1 MRVLH
6 CVAVLFVLFAV
17 RASFAQENCSTV
29 LVADGVDFSML
40 KGGAVGSDLEPLNLD
55 EDGDGIPDRPNE
67 PSPDENGAPTLGWT
81 LEDFDASDWEVAP
94 SGFGYGDRLD
104 IIGTVLDDME
114 ESYVSVYLRHT
125 FEIENLAGINSMA
138 FNMDYDDSFVAY
150 INGVE
155 VARRNLEGSPPPFN
169 ELAGTNH
176 ESTGAFESI
185 PLLDIDSLEE
195 GENILAIQV
204 HNTTW
209 SSSDLHLRIEVIAN
223 PDDGLECP
231 SGMACS
237 QDGITGE
244 IMLNWTNQDGGY
256 EAIQVWRNG
265 EMIEE
270 NIGGDQELYV
280 DDSPLSGEITY
291 AIVAVDPA
299 AACAECEPIECTMII
314 FDEADILIAPGD
326 EWSFLTGAAGG
337 PDPEWLE
344 EDFDDFEWEV
354 GPTGIGYGDGDDATV
369 IEDMRN
375 SYVAIYARKVVQL
388 ELAAIEALVLS
399 CAVDDGFVAYFNG
412 EEIGR
417 FNVPEGE
424 VNNDTTAITANPQGE
439 PVDADYVPVEIAVP
453 GDLLVEGNNV
463 IAISVHNATL
473 NSSDLTFVP
482 TLIQIPSGKGGGPGP
497 GVGDLFL
504 RGDVDDNGFVNL
516 TDAVSLLLYLFQQ
529 GNEPSCL
536 DSTDIDDNGFLNL
549 TDGVSL
555 LNHLFR
561 AGPAPQPPGFLE
573 CGEDPTEDTLGD
585 CTSSDCAEEG

>member
-6 CVAVLFVLFAV
+6 CVAVLFVLFAA

-67 PSPDENGAPTLGWT
+67 PSPDENGAPTLEWT

-176 ESTGAFESI
+176 ESTGTFESI

-195 GENILAIQV
+195 GENILAIQA

-270 NIGGDQELYV
+270 NIGGDQEFYV
-280 DDSPLSGEITY
+280 DDSPISGEITY

-354 GPTGIGYGDGDDATV
+354 GPTGIGYGDDDDATV

-388 ELAAIEALVLS
+388 ELAAIESLVLS

-417 FNVPEGE
+417 FNVAEGE

-482 TLIQIPSGKGGGPGP
+482 TLMQIPSGKGGGPGP

>member
-497 GVGDLFL
+497 GAGDLFL

>member
-1 MRVLH
+1 
-6 CVAVLFVLFAV
+6 
-17 RASFAQENCSTV
+17 
-29 LVADGVDFSML
+29 
-40 KGGAVGSDLEPLNLD
+40 
-55 EDGDGIPDRPNE
+55 GDGIPDRPNE

-270 NIGGDQELYV
+270 NIGGDQEMYI

-314 FDEADILIAPGD
+314 FDEADILVAPGD

-354 GPTGIGYGDGDDATV
+354 GPTSIGYGDDDDATV

-388 ELAAIEALVLS
+388 ELAAIESLVLS

-417 FNVPEGE
+417 FNVAEGE

-439 PVDADYVPVEIAVP
+439 PVDPDYVPVEIAVP

-497 GVGDLFL
+497 GAGDLFL

-585 CTSSDCAEEG
+585 CTSSGCAEEG

>member
-6 CVAVLFVLFAV
+6 CFAGLFILFAV
-17 RASFAQENCSTV
+17 RASFAQENCSMV
-29 LVADGVDFSML
+29 LVADGVDYSIF
-40 KGGAVGSDLEPLNLD
+40 KGGAVDSDMIPLD
-55 EDGDGIPDRPNE
+55 PDAQNE
-67 PSPDENGAPTLGWT
+67 PAPDEKGAPTLGWT
-81 LEDFDASDWEVAP
+81 LEDFDASEWEVAP

-104 IIGTVLDDME
+104 LIGTVLDDME
-114 ESYVSVYLRHT
+114 DSYVAVYLRHT
-125 FEIENLAGINSMA
+125 FEIDDLAAISSMA
-138 FNMDYDDSFVAY
+138 FNMDYDDGFVAY

-155 VARRNLEGSPPPFN
+155 VARRNAEGTPPALNTTAP
-169 ELAGTNH
+169 TNH
-176 ESTGAFESI
+176 ESTGQFEAI
-185 PLLDIDSLEE
+185 PLLDVDSLEE
-195 GENILAIQV
+195 GENILAIQM

-244 IMLNWTNQDGGY
+244 IMLNWTNREGGY

-270 NIGGDQELYV
+270 DIGGDQELYV
-280 DDSPLSGEITY
+280 DDNPIFGEISY
-291 AIVAVDPA
+291 AVVAVDPA
-299 AACAECEPIECTMII
+299 AACAECEPLECTLII
-314 FDEADILIAPGD
+314 FNEEDTLVSPGD
-326 EWSFLTGAAGG
+326 EWSYLTGAAGG

-375 SYVAIYARKVVQL
+375 SYTVIYTRKVVEL
-388 ELAAIEALVLS
+388 ELATIESLILS

-417 FNVPEGE
+417 FNVAEGE
-424 VNNDTTAITANPQGE
+424 VNNDTTAITANPTGE
-439 PVDADYVPVEIAVP
+439 PVIDNPVEISIAR
-453 GDLLVEGNNV
+453 DLLVEGNNI
-463 IAISVHNATL
+463 IAFSIHNATL
-473 NSSDLTFVP
+473 GSSDLTFIP
-482 TLIQIPSGKGGGPGP
+482 TLIRIPSGEGPGP
-497 GVGDLFL
+497 VVGDLFL

-516 TDAVSLLLYLFQQ
+516 TDAVALLLYLFQQ
-529 GNEPSCL
+529 GNEPRCL
-536 DSTDIDDNGFLNL
+536 DSTDIDDNGFMNL

-585 CTSSDCAEEG
+585 CTSSGCAEEG

>member
-344 EDFDDFEWEV
+344 EDFDDFDWEV

>member
-231 SGMACS
+231 TGMACS

-244 IMLNWTNQDGGY
+244 IILNWTNQEGGY

-344 EDFDDFEWEV
+344 EDFDDFDWEV

-417 FNVPEGE
+417 FNVAEGE